1 MSEVNRRGIDR
12 VYEELKSKRNRV
24 WVFSEDLVFRWGE
37 VRVLEV
43 DIGNDY
49 ILLWI
54 FNCL

>member
-24 WVFSEDLVFRWGE
+24 WVFSEDLVFRWDE

>member
-24 WVFSEDLVFRWGE
+24 WVFSEDLVFRWDE
-37 VRVLEV
+37 VWVLEV